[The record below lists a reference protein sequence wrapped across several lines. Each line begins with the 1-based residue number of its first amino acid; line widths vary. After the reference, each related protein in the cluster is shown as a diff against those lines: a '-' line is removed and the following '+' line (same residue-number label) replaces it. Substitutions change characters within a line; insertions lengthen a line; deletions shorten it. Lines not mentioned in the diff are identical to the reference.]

1 MSNIPQQT
9 SVQSQ
14 DETASSD
21 EFSSVSEG
29 ENSTSDKSSS
39 HSDDNSQQ
47 SGQEQQSKQ
56 EQESSFETISAYD
69 VKGIVPI
76 TDETYLFRNDI
87 CGAVADKSEND
98 AMWANV
104 YDFSDGKAEDL
115 CDEHSVVSI
124 KVSAQD

>member
-14 DETASSD
+14 DETASLD

-39 HSDDNSQQ
+39 HSDDNS
-47 SGQEQQSKQ
+47 QQSKQ